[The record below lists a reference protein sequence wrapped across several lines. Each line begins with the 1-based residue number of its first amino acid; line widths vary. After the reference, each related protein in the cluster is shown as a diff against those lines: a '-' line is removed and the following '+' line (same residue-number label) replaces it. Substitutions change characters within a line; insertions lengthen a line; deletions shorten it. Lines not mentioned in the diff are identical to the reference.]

1 VIGLGIILVSLAGL
15 GSAQDAQETTVMP
28 SRSVSIPMYDAA
40 GMKAWASCAWEKL
53 PVSAANLVAYQS
65 FEKDAPKNDGIP
77 FANGEETLNYRIN
90 AACGEHL
97 SAGDRNAISPMVKRA
112 KQRILTDARPAQIAA
127 TDADV
132 ESFVCSLKVDGRYVR
147 TEFELDTPSPRR
159 LPAKQAD
166 CFLINSDGSLQDA

>member
-1 VIGLGIILVSLAGL
+1 MIGVGAILMSLAGL
-15 GSAQDAQETTVMP
+15 GSAQDAQETTVTP
-28 SRSVSIPMYDAA
+28 SRSVVIPLYDAN
-40 GMKAWASCAWEKL
+40 GMEAWATCAWEKL

-65 FEKDAPKNDGIP
+65 FEKEAPKNDGIP

-97 SAGDRNAISPMVKRA
+97 SPRDRSAISPMVKRA
-112 KQRILTDARPAQIAA
+112 KQRILTNARPAQLAM
-127 TDADV
+127 TDAEV
-132 ESFVCSLKVDGRYVR
+132 ASFVCALRVDGRYVR